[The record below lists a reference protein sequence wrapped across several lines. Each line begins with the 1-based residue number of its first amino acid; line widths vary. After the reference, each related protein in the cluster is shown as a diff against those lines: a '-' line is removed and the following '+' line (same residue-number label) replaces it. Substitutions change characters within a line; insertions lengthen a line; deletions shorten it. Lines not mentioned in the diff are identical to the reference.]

1 MAGLQGYPGLSF
13 ALVVLGLLLLAAPA
27 ATAQELIDC
36 PAPIG
41 APGGPQPTIS
51 RQMFSDVCF
60 LNPDPFGS
68 FPAPVL
74 FDDFAWR
81 SFLALVWPAQQ
92 GQRGRPDSSLRL
104 DARQRPTVFETF
116 KSEWEVFQ
124 KDGRDPTSWNEY
136 GGTLP
141 CEVPAD
147 LRFGDMILASFAK
160 FDNILQANAVAFS
173 GALVSQNGK
182 YVRYSSGFNERL
194 FQHIAGGKFF
204 IAKNVQE
211 SFTPFPAGSIRVKA
225 AWIDMEG
232 IAKPER
238 FHTRQVWLFDR
249 ATNRCEQK
257 QVGLVGLHIVA
268 KTPSIPQWVWA
279 TFEHV
284 DNVPGPNA
292 QKPYTFNN
300 GDGTPMP
307 DKNPIACDPGHPCP
321 TPAAPYN
328 IERVRPILGEP
339 PADANFEFST
349 ADTNKKYRTML
360 AHDYP
365 DSPWQNYQLV
375 MTQWPIHPN
384 RQDLNGSIE
393 NTFPGREG
401 RPGICRTASADS
413 TCSTASANSTIET
426 FLQKSVTT
434 GCMACHLVAQNY
446 DYVSS
451 LLTRPYVPDPSALS
465 DAHAEALNKMMNMFD
480 ANRQK

>member
-1 MAGLQGYPGLSF
+1 MARLQGYPGLGFF
-13 ALVVLGLLLLAAPA
+13 AFVVLGLLLSRSPA
-27 ATAQELIDC
+27 ATAQEMIDC
-36 PAPIG
+36 AAPIG
-41 APGGPQPTIS
+41 TPGRPQPTIS

-81 SFLALVWPAQQ
+81 SFLAVVWPAQP
-92 GQRGRPDSSLRL
+92 GQRGRPDSSLGL
-104 DARQRPTVFETF
+104 GAPQRPTVFETF

-124 KDGRDPTSWNEY
+124 KDGRDPTGWNEY

-141 CEVPAD
+141 CEAPAD
-147 LRFGDMILASFAK
+147 LRFGDMILAGFAK
-160 FDNILQANAVAFS
+160 FDSILQASAVAFS

-182 YVRYSSGFNERL
+182 YVRYSSGFNEKL
-194 FQHIAGGKFF
+194 FQHIADGKFF
-204 IAKNVQE
+204 IAKNLQE

-249 ATNRCEQK
+249 TTSRCEQK

-284 DNVPGPNA
+284 DNVPGPHA

-321 TPAAPYN
+321 TAPAAPYN
-328 IERVRPILGEP
+328 VQRMRPILGEP

-349 ADTNKKYRTML
+349 ADTNNKYRATL

-375 MTQWPIHPN
+375 MTQWPMHPN
-384 RQDLNGSIE
+384 RQDLDGAID
-393 NTFPGREG
+393 NTFPGSFQI
-401 RPGICRTASADS
+401 PGAGP
-413 TCSTASANSTIET
+413 TASANSTIET
-426 FLQKSVTT
+426 FLQKSVAT

-451 LLTRPYVPDPSALS
+451 LLTRPYAPDPSALS